1 MSAPNESRRV
11 LGRLRL
17 SRATDESTSIDRQR
31 ETIQRWAD
39 SMGHT
44 IVGWAE
50 DVDVSGSVDPFE
62 TPQLGPWLNE
72 RLGEWD
78 ILAAWKLDRLGRN
91 AIQLNKLFGWCG
103 EHEKTLVSCSE
114 SIDLGSWAGRM
125 LAGVIAGLAEGELE
139 AIRERTLGSR
149 RKLREQARWPGGKP
163 PYGYVTVQREAG
175 GGWTLEIDPLAHAVL
190 RQIVDAVIDGKPT
203 TRIVREL
210 NDDGYLTP
218 AQYHESVKCGR
229 PMIRFPDGVVPDD
242 AKDPATGTRKP
253 KWAAASLKLMLTNK
267 SLLGYVHHKGEVV
280 RDDEGLP
287 VQLAEPLVTLDE
299 WEMVQA
305 ILERK
310 SKSQKGIRRTIASP
324 LSGIA
329 ICYECRQP
337 LHHSRHTAGGREYR
351 YYRCENRHTTQIPAD
366 MLEETAEEYF
376 LEQLGDV
383 EIRERVWVSGD
394 SREAD
399 LRRELSTLDELG
411 KAFDRVSS
419 AAAKQ
424 RIQGQIDAVD
434 ARIVELES
442 MPATEAR
449 WEYRAVGG
457 TYRAAWESSD
467 TDERRELLR
476 RSGIRIAAKIDTGGE
491 RRTQLNAGTH
501 YFHIWVPE
509 EIAKFIHTTEEP
521 PTHLRL
527 PGED

>member
-1 MSAPNESRRV
+1 
-11 LGRLRL
+11 
-17 SRATDESTSIDRQR
+17 
-31 ETIQRWAD
+31 
-39 SMGHT
+39 MGHT

-50 DVDVSGSVDPFE
+50 DVDVSGSIDPFE
-62 TPQLGPWLNE
+62 TPQLGPWLND

-114 SIDLGSWAGRM
+114 SIDLGNWAGRM
-125 LAGVIAGLAEGELE
+125 LASVIAGLAEGELE

-163 PYGYVTVQREAG
+163 AFGYTAVRQDG
-175 GGWTLEIDPLAHAVL
+175 DKGWTLEIDPVAREVI
-190 RQIVDAVIDGKPT
+190 RRIVDDLIDGKPT
-203 TRIVREL
+203 TRIAREL
-210 NDDGYLTP
+210 NDEGYLTP
-218 AQYHESVKCGR
+218 AQYHESVRRGV
-229 PMIRFPDGVVPDD
+229 PMVQFPKGEIPDE
-242 AKDPATGTRKP
+242 AKDTTGSRKP
-253 KWAAASLKLMLTNK
+253 RWAAASLKLMLRNK
-267 SLLGYVHHKGEVV
+267 SLLGYVHHNGETV

-287 VQLAEPLVTLDE
+287 IQLAKPLVSLDE
-299 WEMVQA
+299 WELIQS
-305 ILERK
+305 ILD
-310 SKSQKGIRRTIASP
+310 QKQESRRGIRRAVASP

-329 ICYECRQP
+329 ICYDCRQP
-337 LHHSRHTAGGREYR
+337 LHHSRHTARGREYR
-351 YYRCENRHTTQIPAD
+351 YYKCENRHTTQIPAE

-376 LEQLGDV
+376 LDQLGDV
-383 EIRERVWVSGD
+383 EIQERVWVSGD

-434 ARIVELES
+434 ARIVKLES
-442 MPATEAR
+442 MPATEGR
-449 WEYRAVGG
+449 WEYRVVGG

-467 TDERRELLR
+467 VDERRELLR

-491 RRTQLNAGTH
+491 RRTQLNGGTH

-509 EIAKFIHTTEEP
+509 EITKFIHTPEEP
-521 PTHLRL
+521 PAYLHL
-527 PGED
+527 PGESREADRGR